1 MTGPVILVV
10 GARPNFMKIAPIHA
24 ELAKRGI
31 EQILLHTGQHYDEN
45 MSKVFFDD
53 LGMPQPDIYLGIGSG
68 SHATQTAKVMVEFEK
83 VCKENNPSM
92 VVVVGD
98 VNSTV
103 ACSMVCA
110 KEWIPCAHVEAGL
123 RSFDRE
129 MPEEI
134 NRLVTDAIA
143 DYLLT
148 PSPDGDENLR
158 NEGVAEDRIKRVGN
172 VMIDSL
178 FNNLERAKASTI
190 HSDLGIEKGNYGV
203 LTLHRPSNV
212 DDKDAFIGILDA
224 LEQIGERIPLVFPL
238 HPRTKNRAEQF
249 GLTQRL
255 ESIPNIVL
263 TGPAGYLDFVALMAE
278 SKIVLTDSGGLQ
290 EETTALGIPCL
301 TLRENT
307 ERPVTVTEGTNTI
320 VGNDTQVILDAA
332 NVVLDNGGKAGRIPE
347 LWDGKTAQRIADII
361 EEVNLRSV
369 ELGKSHFPI
378 DLGVL
383 TAIRQLTPLGSTIE
397 CDRPYQKGSG
407 KKWNKQANKRIQGI
421 FN

>member
-24 ELAKRGI
+24 ELARRGI
-31 EQILLHTGQHYDEN
+31 SQILLHTGQHYDEN

-68 SHATQTAKVMVEFEK
+68 SHAVQTAKVMVEFEK
-83 VCKENNPSM
+83 VCNEHKPSM

-143 DYLLT
+143 DLLLT

-158 NEGVAEDRIKRVGN
+158 KEGVAEERIKRVGN
-172 VMIDSL
+172 IMIDSL
-178 FNNLERAKASTI
+178 FNNLERSKSSTI
-190 HSDLGIEKGNYGV
+190 HADLGLEKGTYGV

-212 DDKDAFIGILDA
+212 DEKDAFMRILTA

-238 HPRTKNRAEQF
+238 HPRTRIRAEEF
-249 GLTQRL
+249 GLTERL

-278 SKIVLTDSGGLQ
+278 SKLVLTDSGGLQ

-307 ERPVTVTEGTNTI
+307 ERPITVTEGTNTI
-320 VGNDTQVILDAA
+320 VGNTTDVILDAA
-332 NVVLDNGGKAGRIPE
+332 NNILDNGGKAGRIPD
-347 LWDGKTAQRIADII
+347 LWDGHTAERIADII
-361 EEVNLRSV
+361 E
-369 ELGKSHFPI
+369 
-378 DLGVL
+378 GV
-383 TAIRQLTPLGSTIE
+383 I
-397 CDRPYQKGSG
+397 SG
-407 KKWNKQANKRIQGI
+407 D
-421 FN
+421 

>member
-1 MTGPVILVV
+1 MNKPVILVV
-10 GARPNFMKIAPIHA
+10 GARPNFMKIAPIHS
-24 ELAKRGI
+24 ELSQRGI
-31 EQILLHTGQHYDEN
+31 DQILLHTGQHYDEN

-83 VCKENNPSM
+83 VCNQHKPSM

-134 NRLVTDAIA
+134 NRLITDAISNF
-143 DYLLT
+143 LLT

-158 NEGVAEDRIKRVGN
+158 KEGVPEERIKRVGN
-172 VMIDSL
+172 IMIDSL
-178 FNNLERAKASTI
+178 FNNLERSKSSTI
-190 HSDLGIEKGNYGV
+190 HADLGVEKGAYGV

-212 DDKDAFIGILDA
+212 DEKEAFIRILVA
-224 LEQIGERIPLVFPL
+224 LEQIGKRIPLVFPL
-238 HPRTKNRAEQF
+238 HPRTRNRAEEH
-249 GLTQRL
+249 GLIERL
-255 ESIPNIVL
+255 ESVPNIVL
-263 TGPAGYLDFVALMAE
+263 TDPRGYLDFVALMAE
-278 SKIVLTDSGGLQ
+278 SKLVLTDSGGLQ

-307 ERPVTVTEGTNTI
+307 ERPITVTEGTNTI
-320 VGNDTQVILDAA
+320 VGNQTQKILDSA
-332 NVVLDNGGKAGRIPE
+332 NDILDNGGKVGRIPD
-347 LWDGKTAQRIADII
+347 LWDGQTAKRIADII
-361 EEVNLRSV
+361 ETVISE
-369 ELGKSHFPI
+369 
-378 DLGVL
+378 D
-383 TAIRQLTPLGSTIE
+383 
-397 CDRPYQKGSG
+397 
-407 KKWNKQANKRIQGI
+407 
-421 FN
+421 